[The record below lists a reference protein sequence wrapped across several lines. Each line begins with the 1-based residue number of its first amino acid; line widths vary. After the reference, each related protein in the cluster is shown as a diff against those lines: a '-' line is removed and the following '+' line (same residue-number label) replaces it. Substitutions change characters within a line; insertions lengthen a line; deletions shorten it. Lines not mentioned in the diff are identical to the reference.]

1 MMDSLKVS
9 GASFASQAIVFMD
22 MLPYFLGIAIAIMN
36 VIYLYYKIRN
46 ERSI

>member
-1 MMDSLKVS
+1 MDSLKVTTT
-9 GASFASQAIVFMD
+9 SFASQIIVFMD

-46 ERSI
+46 ERSN